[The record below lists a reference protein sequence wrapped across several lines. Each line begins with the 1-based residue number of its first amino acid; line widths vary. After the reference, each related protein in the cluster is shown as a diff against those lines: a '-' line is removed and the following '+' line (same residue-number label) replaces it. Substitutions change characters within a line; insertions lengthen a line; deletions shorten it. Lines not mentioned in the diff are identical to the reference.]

1 MSYRLTEENKVRLKG
16 KIVKGAQNF
25 EKYLNGKCFK
35 IICKDGMQTEIHF
48 FQDDFKHLTGIESN
62 LSERDFYL
70 KCKQGLISTG
80 NIRTDQKYD
89 WSTLRGKANRIE
101 CIHELLYQNAEKTL
115 LLNGLIT
122 HTYVFPVAIRNDVLN
137 SCIGFVGNINKAR
150 SLRKAGTSR
159 NTAVEKEI
167 VAIWGRAEGSSAYD
181 ECVYIKSENN

>member
-1 MSYRLTEENKVRLKG
+1 M
-16 KIVKGAQNF
+16 
-25 EKYLNGKCFK
+25 
-35 IICKDGMQTEIHF
+35 
-48 FQDDFKHLTGIESN
+48 
-62 LSERDFYL
+62 
-70 KCKQGLISTG
+70 KCKQGIISTG

-122 HTYVFPVAIRNDVLN
+122 HTYVFPVAIRNDALN
-137 SCIGFVGNINKAR
+137 SCIGFAGNINKAR

-167 VAIWGRAEGSSAYD
+167 VAIWGRADGSSAYD